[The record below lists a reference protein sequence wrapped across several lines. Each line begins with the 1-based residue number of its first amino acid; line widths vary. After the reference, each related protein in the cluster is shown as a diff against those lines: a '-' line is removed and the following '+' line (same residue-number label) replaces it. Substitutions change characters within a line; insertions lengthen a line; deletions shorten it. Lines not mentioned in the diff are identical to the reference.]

1 MVEKAEKLRDN
12 SAVKK
17 LFDNVELDV
26 K

>member
-17 LFDNVELDV
+17 LFDNVELEV